1 MFRCRRL
8 DKMGSLEKSRLD
20 IWTFRIIFTFI
31 VRFVVKFR
39 LVYSRQYM
47 FWDNERILEK
57 KKLFWL
63 IDLEFRYFKS
73 WSEIDFKA

>member
-39 LVYSRQYM
+39 IVYSRQYM

-57 KKLFWL
+57 KHFS
-63 IDLEFRYFKS
+63 D
-73 WSEIDFKA
+73 

>member
-57 KKLFWL
+57 KNFS
-63 IDLEFRYFKS
+63 D
-73 WSEIDFKA
+73 

>member
-57 KKLFWL
+57 KHFS
-63 IDLEFRYFKS
+63 D
-73 WSEIDFKA
+73 

>member
-57 KKLFWL
+57 KLFWL

>member
-57 KKLFWL
+57 KTLFWL